1 MIKTR
6 IALAVLMTTLAVAP
20 ASASKHHHK
29 DTEETSSS
37 GKHHKSSGKSS
48 HSSKGSDKSS
58 TKSNAK
64 SSSKSSKSK
73 SGGKSSKDSKSSK
86 HSKDKHA
93 GTGNALVAGAA
104 IATPASLKLVAPES
118 YRDRNFNALSNQFLN
133 ALWRLDSESAVYA
146 GKYDTAATLA
156 IPDKAGQARAL
167 AFIDEWK
174 MKFAAV
180 EANKLALKQRT
191 DLALLI
197 NKLDS
202 DRFRLTTLKEWE
214 WNPASYNVAGPIDL
228 ILNTEYAAQPQRLRT
243 LLKRIAGIPAY
254 YEAARA
260 NIVNPTR
267 EHTRLAIAQ
276 APGIQTLLTEVD
288 KAAQASILTP
298 VEKQLYTQRI
308 NAALTAIDG
317 YVAFLTELDKQS
329 DSAGRRSFRLGKE
342 LYEQKFAFDIQSA
355 STAEETYQ
363 KALAAREELLSNMS
377 RITDELWER
386 YLGATPRPP
395 DRYGRIGM
403 MIDKLSERHVAR
415 ADFVNEIR
423 RQVPLLQ
430 DWVISHDLLTLD
442 PSKPLEVR
450 ATPAYAA
457 GVAGASI
464 DAPGPYRP
472 QDKTYYNVTPLDGA
486 TAEQAESSLRE
497 YNYWILQ
504 ILNIHEAI
512 PGHYAQLVYA
522 NRSPSIVKSIFGN
535 GAMVEGWAVYGER
548 MMLES
553 GYGDNA
559 PEMWLMYSK
568 WNLRSVTNTILDYSV
583 HVLGMTEQQALDLLT
598 RQAFQTRSEALEKWH
613 RVQVSS
619 VQLTSYFS
627 GYSEIME
634 LREQRKQALASKFNL
649 KDFHEQFLS
658 YGSAPVRV
666 IKGLMSQ

>member
-1 MIKTR
+1 MIKTK
-6 IALAVLMTTLAVAP
+6 IALAVLMTALAAAP
-20 ASASKHHHK
+20 AGAAPQHHK
-29 DTEETSSS
+29 AGATTA
-37 GKHHKSSGKSS
+37 KKAANTKSGKSS
-48 HSSKGSDKSS
+48 KA
-58 TKSNAK
+58 AK
-64 SSSKSSKSK
+64 PGKAAKNTAK
-73 SGGKSSKDSKSSK
+73 GGKGKKAVAVAAAGPVIKAPVSERRQDRSFDSL
-86 HSKDKHA
+86 
-93 GTGNALVAGAA
+93 G
-104 IATPASLKLVAPES
+104 
-118 YRDRNFNALSNQFLN
+118 NQFLN
-133 ALWRLDSESAVYA
+133 ALWRIDSESAIYA
-146 GKYDTAATLA
+146 GKYDTAAMLS
-156 IPDKAGQARAL
+156 IPDKAGQAKEL
-167 AFIDEWK
+167 AFIDDWK
-174 MKFAAV
+174 QRLGAINASQ
-180 EANKLALKQRT
+180 LSPKQRT

-202 DRFRLTTLKEWE
+202 DRFRLTTLKEFE

-243 LLKRIAGIPAY
+243 LLKRIAAIPAY
-254 YEAARA
+254 YEAARN

-276 APGIQTLLTEVD
+276 APGVQTLLTEAD
-288 KAAQASILTP
+288 KAAQASILTAA
-298 VEKQLYTQRI
+298 EKQQFTQRV
-308 NAALTAIDG
+308 NAALTAVDG
-317 YVAFLTELDKQS
+317 YVAFLTEMDKLM
-329 DSAGRRSFRLGKE
+329 DAKGRRPFRLGKE
-342 LYEQKFAFDIQSA
+342 LYEQKFAYDIQSG
-355 STAEETYQ
+355 STAEQTYQ
-363 KALAAREELLSNMS
+363 KALAAREELLANMEKIS
-377 RITDELWER
+377 DELWDKTMG
-386 YLGATPRPP
+386 GAARPA
-395 DRYGRIGM
+395 DRFAKIGM
-403 MIDKLSERHVAR
+403 VIDKLSARHVAR
-415 ADFVNEIR
+415 EDFVNEIK

-430 DWVISHDLLTLD
+430 DWVVSHNLLTLD
-442 PSKPLEVR
+442 PKKPLEVR
-450 ATPAYAA
+450 ATPAYQA

-472 QDKTYYNVTPLDGA
+472 QDRTYYNVTPLDGA
-486 TAEQAESSLRE
+486 TPEAAESSLRE

-522 NRSPSIVKSIFGN
+522 NKSPSIVKSIFGN

-583 HVLGMTEQQALDLLT
+583 HVLGMTEEQAIDLLQ
-598 RQAFQTRSEALEKWH
+598 RQAFQTRSEAVEKWH

-634 LREQRKQALASKFNL
+634 LREQRKQQLGPRFNL
-649 KDFHEQFLS
+649 KEFHEQFLS

-666 IKGLMSQ
+666 IKGLMTQ